1 MRASNIEA
9 FRRVRKTFMRWKQ
22 GILQSMYPFHNG
34 YIEGINNT
42 IKVLKRDSFRI
53 KDVERLKH
61 KILWQQ
67 AVKKALL
74 SEIAQQRK

>member
-9 FRRVRKTFMRWKQ
+9 FRRVRTFMLWKQ
-22 GILQSMYPFHNG
+22 EILQSFMYPFNNG

-42 IKVLKRDSFRI
+42 IKVLKRDSFGI
-53 KDVERLKH
+53 KDFERLKH

-67 AVKKALL
+67 AVKKAL
-74 SEIAQQRK
+74 